1 MFYNTSYLDTCPA
14 SFEELSSY
22 CRSAVDALKGS
33 ISSNFNVS
41 ECRAGIVE
49 FWECLDGE
57 TSFSDAVITLA
68 SISYEKFLDINL
80 EAAMNE
86 L

>member
-14 SFEELSSY
+14 SFEELSAY
-22 CRSAVDALKGS
+22 CRSAVEALKGS
-33 ISSNFNVS
+33 LSSNFEVS

-49 FWECLDGE
+49 FWKCLDGE
-57 TSFSDAVITLA
+57 TSFCDAVLLLA

-80 EAAMNE
+80 EGAMRE
-86 L
+86 F